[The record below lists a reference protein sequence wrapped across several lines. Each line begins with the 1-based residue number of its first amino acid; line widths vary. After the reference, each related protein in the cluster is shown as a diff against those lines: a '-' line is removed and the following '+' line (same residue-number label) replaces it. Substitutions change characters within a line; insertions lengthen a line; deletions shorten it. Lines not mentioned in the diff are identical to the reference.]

1 MERSVKELAK
11 WRMEKAGKTL
21 SDARELY
28 RLGMYQICLNRSYYA
43 VFYAMQAAN
52 SLCSFDSRKHSG
64 VISFFQRTFL
74 KTGLLDKALS
84 HIITETYNYRSRAD
98 YEDMYEPDQGDAA
111 LQLEN
116 AAVFVSAVSSY
127 LSKSLDAAEQ

>member
-28 RLGMYQICLNRSYYA
+28 RLGMFQICLNRS
-43 VFYAMQAAN
+43 
-52 SLCSFDSRKHSG
+52 
-64 VISFFQRTFL
+64 
-74 KTGLLDKALS
+74 
-84 HIITETYNYRSRAD
+84 

-127 LSKSLDAAEQ
+127 LSKCLDAVEQ